1 MAFCTSCGEE
11 LPAGSRFCEN
21 CGAPV
26 EQVPEPVTEPL
37 PPPAEL
43 PAPLPRQPL
52 VPSPPPAK
60 PLPLVPI
67 IVILF
72 LILVLAAGA
81 WFVGLPYLQ
90 KAGIGLAPTP
100 VPTAVP
106 TPLPVTLPP
115 AATFETPVPWVT
127 PTGPVRKLD
136 PRYEEYY
143 DEIYTLDQF
152 FAYGQ
157 KETFAYDLATPPLFI
172 KFNLTP
178 DMITREKVINIGLS
192 SEETIVVTYPN
203 PNAWFEIK
211 VIDAGNGAV
220 VATKGYGKDYP
231 DMTKSEFMVRNPGNY
246 LIEMSGSFVKA
257 DISIMKGKS

>member
-11 LPAGSRFCEN
+11 LPAGSKFCEN

-26 EQVPEPVTEPL
+26 EQVPGPVTEPQF
-37 PPPAEL
+37 PPAAP

-67 IVILF
+67 VAVLF

-90 KAGIGLAPTP
+90 KAGIGLAPAP
-100 VPTAVP
+100 APAVVP
-106 TPLPVTLPP
+106 TPPPVTLPP
-115 AATFETPVPWVT
+115 ASTLETPVPWVT
-127 PTGPVRKLD
+127 PTGTVRKLD

-152 FAYGQ
+152 FAFGQ
-157 KETFAYDLATPPLFI
+157 KETFSHDLTTPPLFI

-178 DMITREKVINIGLS
+178 KMISRTKVINIGLS

-211 VIDAGNGAV
+211 IIDAGNGAV
-220 VATKGYGKDYP
+220 VEAKGYGKDYP
-231 DMTKSEFMVRNPGNY
+231 DVTKSEFMVRNPGNY
-246 LIEMSGSFVKA
+246 LVEMSGNDVTA